1 MCSQNPLRL
10 QKFLMMRLLVGFLF
24 AAIIIS
30 CNNITDKKFPLAA
43 GNNSDA
49 ALKDSANYTTIQ
61 WLDSLNKNFGKISEG
76 QKLEVSYSFKNTGAK
91 PLVITRVQPSCGCTI
106 AEQPAEPVAPGAI
119 GIVKASFNS
128 EGRTGVNHKTLFV
141 YANTKG
147 TQSHELHFEVEVE
160 KKKW

>member
-1 MCSQNPLRL
+1 
-10 QKFLMMRLLVGFLF
+10 MMRLLIIFLF

-30 CNNITDKKFPLAA
+30 CNNSTDKKSPMAV
-43 GNNSDA
+43 GNNIEA

-61 WLDSLNKNFGKISEG
+61 WLDSLNKNFGKIAEG
-76 QKLEVSYSFKNTGAK
+76 QKLEVSYSFKNTGEK
-91 PLVITRVQPSCGCTI
+91 PLVITRVQPSCGCTV
-106 AEQPAEPVAPGAI
+106 AEQPTEPVAPGAMGTI
-119 GIVKASFNS
+119 KASFNS

-147 TQSHELHFEVEVE
+147 TQSHELHFEVEVD

>member
-1 MCSQNPLRL
+1 
-10 QKFLMMRLLVGFLF
+10 MMRLLVVFLF
-24 AAIIIS
+24 TAIIIS
-30 CNNITDKKFPLAA
+30 CNNNSDKKSPLAP
-43 GNNSDA
+43 GSNSDA

-76 QKLEVSYSFKNTGAK
+76 QKLEVSYSFKNTGNK

-106 AEQPAEPVAPGAI
+106 AEQPTEPVAPGAV

>member
-1 MCSQNPLRL
+1 
-10 QKFLMMRLLVGFLF
+10 MMRLVIFFLF

-30 CNNITDKKFPLAA
+30 CHNNDKKAVQSPV
-43 GNNSDA
+43 NEA
-49 ALKDSANYTTIQ
+49 ALKDSANYTSIQ

-76 QKLEVSYSFKNTGAK
+76 QKLEVAYSFKNTGTK

-106 AEQPAEPVAPGAI
+106 AEQPTEPVAPGALGTI
-119 GIVKASFNS
+119 KASFNS

>member
-1 MCSQNPLRL
+1 
-10 QKFLMMRLLVGFLF
+10 MMRLLISFLF

-30 CNNITDKKFPLAA
+30 CNGHTDKKSPLAGKDDNEA
-43 GNNSDA
+43 V
-49 ALKDSANYTTIQ
+49 LKDSANYTTIQ

-76 QKLEVSYSFKNTGAK
+76 QKLEVSFAFKNTGTK
-91 PLVITRVQPSCGCTI
+91 PLVITRVQPACGCTV
-106 AEQPAEPVAPGAI
+106 AEQPTEPVLPGAQ
-119 GIVKASFNS
+119 GIIKASFNS
-128 EGRTGVNHKTLFV
+128 EGRTGVNHKTMFV